1 MTQTA
6 RNQTQTRTATTWRLG
21 EREPIA
27 TKYRGSGQVDY
38 WAVRIE
44 WSEKLGLHLACVT
57 KAQAVHMARVIKGA
71 GRIDPGRW
79 ERYFLSDPRDYRRW
93 TTFYAD

>member
-1 MTQTA
+1 MTQVASSQA
-6 RNQTQTRTATTWRLG
+6 RTRTATTWRLG

-27 TKYRGSGQVDY
+27 TKYGASGQVDY

-44 WSEKLGLHLACVT
+44 WSEKLGLHLECRT
-57 KAQAVHMARVIKGA
+57 EAQAVHMARVIKEA
-71 GRIDPGRW
+71 GRIDPDRW